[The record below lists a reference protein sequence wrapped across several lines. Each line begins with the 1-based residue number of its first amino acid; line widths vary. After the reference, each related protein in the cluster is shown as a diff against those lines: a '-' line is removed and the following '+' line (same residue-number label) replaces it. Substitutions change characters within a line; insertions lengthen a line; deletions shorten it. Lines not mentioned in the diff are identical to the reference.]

1 MTKAGRR
8 LGKVGQRDVCCLR
21 KINRTT
27 REWCEKQGAEIYYAY
42 AVTPWCFITGDLRYV
57 APLPKELGNA
67 LIAAQRLNMRF

>member
-42 AVTPWCFITGDLRYV
+42 AVTPRCFITGDLQHI